1 MRLLRDLIQA
11 IFALADAICLLATAI
26 TPTVEEEKALSEERF
41 QRIMEKIRAEEEKSA
56 EVLADEEEKDEFPS
70 PEGKVVEFSA
80 DAEGQEEA
88 KMEMLDYLRDRGV
101 VVEGTYDERS
111 PKDIAKELGIPFEA
125 LGIER

>member
-41 QRIMEKIRAEEEKSA
+41 QKIMEKIRAEEEKSA
-56 EVLADEEEKDEFPS
+56 EVPADEEENSEFPP

-80 DAEGQEEA
+80 DAEGQEAA
-88 KMEMLDYLRDRGV
+88 KMEMLDYLRGRGV
-101 VVEGTYDERS
+101 VVEGTYDQQS
-111 PKDIAKELGIPFEA
+111 PQDIAKELGIPFEA